1 MYTSNAADRAA
12 VRLYD
17 QSRENGSYHELA
29 LRIATA
35 AWRNHYPE
43 TTVAEAE
50 HAVRSAIGMARLE
63 STPGR

>member
-1 MYTSNAADRAA
+1 MHTSNAAEQAA

-35 AWRNHYPE
+35 AWRNRHPE
-43 TTVAEAE
+43 TTPTEAE
-50 HAVRSAIGMARLE
+50 HAVRSAVRMARGA
-63 STPGR
+63 STPSR

>member
-1 MYTSNAADRAA
+1 MYTSNAADHAA

-35 AWRNHYPE
+35 AWRKHYPE
-43 TTVAEAE
+43 TAVAEAE
-50 HAVRSAIGMARLE
+50 HVVRSAVGMARAG